1 MKRKL
6 NPLLIYFVLLI
17 GLVIFALPYVYMLI
31 ASTQSNDVILGE
43 KINFTIGPH
52 FLRNIK
58 EVQEKYDYIR
68 VLINS
73 GIITFVGTAVSTFI
87 TTLAGYVMAK

>member
-43 KINFTIGPH
+43 K
-52 FLRNIK
+52 
-58 EVQEKYDYIR
+58 
-68 VLINS
+68 
-73 GIITFVGTAVSTFI
+73 
-87 TTLAGYVMAK
+87 